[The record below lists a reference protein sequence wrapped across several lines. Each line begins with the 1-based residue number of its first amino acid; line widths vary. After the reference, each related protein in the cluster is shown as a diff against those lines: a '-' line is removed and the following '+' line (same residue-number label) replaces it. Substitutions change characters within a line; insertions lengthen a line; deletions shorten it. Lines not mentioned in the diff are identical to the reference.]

1 MALSSTSI
9 QKAVGVYADGIIGPK
24 TKAAIKT
31 FQKAHGLVPDGIVG
45 PLTEAAMAEVLTFPV
60 RPSPEE
66 HAVFNPPIG
75 KVLWPTQAQC
85 PEFYGP
91 PGKVKLQ
98 SIVTP
103 YPMYYDG
110 KALKTISVHTKIAAP
125 VRRILERVKEHYGV
139 EQIHTLKLDDFSG
152 CYNPRRMRGGSAW
165 SMHAYACAL
174 DFNAADNQ
182 LSWGKD
188 RARFAQPVYNKWW
201 EFWEEEGAVSLG
213 RSANY
218 DWMHVQFAR
227 IR

>member
-1 MALSSTSI
+1 MLTEVQI

-24 TKAAIKT
+24 TKAAIKE
-31 FQKAHGLVPDGIVG
+31 FQKAHGLVADGIVG
-45 PLTEAAMAEVLTFPV
+45 PKTEEVLKDYISVLRPIDLAIKQPEPPV
-60 RPSPEE
+60 
-66 HAVFNPPIG
+66 G
-75 KVLWPTQAQC
+75 KILWPTQAQC
-85 PEFYGP
+85 PSFYGP
-91 PGKVKLQ
+91 PGQVKLQ
-98 SIVTP
+98 AIATP

-110 KALKTISVHTKIAAP
+110 KLMKTISVHTKIATS
-125 VRRILERVKEHYGV
+125 VKRVLQNVKDHYGV
-139 EQIHTLKLDDFSG
+139 EQIHALKLDDFSG
-152 CYNPRRMRGGSAW
+152 CYNPRRMRGGTAW

-188 RARFAQPVYNKWW
+188 KARFGKPIYNRWFELW
-201 EFWEEEGAVSLG
+201 EAEGAVSLG